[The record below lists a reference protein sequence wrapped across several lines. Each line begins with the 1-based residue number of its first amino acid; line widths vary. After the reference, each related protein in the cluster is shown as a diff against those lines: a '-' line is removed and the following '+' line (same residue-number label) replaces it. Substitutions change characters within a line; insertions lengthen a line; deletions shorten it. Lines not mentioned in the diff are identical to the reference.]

1 VVATVATLGVSSL
14 EDSQSLSAK
23 TAASCASRVG
33 VTLKAPLLPWAALGS
48 DGSDGSDRSSFHPMG
63 LGS

>member
-1 VVATVATLGVSSL
+1 
-14 EDSQSLSAK
+14 
-23 TAASCASRVG
+23 VG